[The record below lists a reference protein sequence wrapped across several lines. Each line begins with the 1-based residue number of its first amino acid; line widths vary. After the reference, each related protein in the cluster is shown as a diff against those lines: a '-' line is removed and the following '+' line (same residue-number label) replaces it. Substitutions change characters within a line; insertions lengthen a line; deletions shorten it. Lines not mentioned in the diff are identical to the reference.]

1 MNLQAT
7 LQFQDLVQGLDHIQ
21 DQEAL
26 EIRKFSRELQAE
38 ISVLFAEIMDIGRVI
53 VQRVMVLE

>member
-7 LQFQDLVQGLDHIQ
+7 PQFQDLVQGLDHIQ

-38 ISVLFAEIMDIGRVI
+38 ISVLFAEITDIGRVT